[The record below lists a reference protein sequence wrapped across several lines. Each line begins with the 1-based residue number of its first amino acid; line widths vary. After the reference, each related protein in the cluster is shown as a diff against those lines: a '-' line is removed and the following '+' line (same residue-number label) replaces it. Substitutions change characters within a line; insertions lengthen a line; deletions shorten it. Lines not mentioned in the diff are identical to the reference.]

1 MFKYVCYNIHQMI
14 DAVHKIVMF
23 CATPLTVGLVLL
35 LAGICVVVHRNRK
48 GLPIGRWGVAL
59 MSVALAWLWLW
70 STPLMTR
77 MLGLPLERLY
87 PPRLAETMPEA
98 DAILLLGGGMGA
110 NTNAVPFAEMWSPA
124 DRVWHAARLF
134 KAERAPKITLSGGGV
149 KETTVPLL
157 KDFGVPEEALV
168 YFEYAK
174 NTEDEA
180 RMIAEY
186 FKNEGVENPKLLLVT
201 SAWHMRRAEWLFK
214 RAGLNV
220 VPAATDYEAIVRY
233 GTSSIGFVDLLPDA
247 GNLAM
252 NSFLFKEHFA
262 YWCYRI
268 LK

>member
-1 MFKYVCYNIHQMI
+1 MM

-35 LAGICVVVHRNRK
+35 LTGLCVMVFRKRK
-48 GLPIGRWGVAL
+48 GLPVGRWGVAL
-59 MSVALAWLWLW
+59 VSVAFAWLWLW

-77 MLGLPLERLY
+77 MIGLPLERLY
-87 PPRLAETMPEA
+87 PSQLAETMPES

-110 NTNAVPFAEMWSPA
+110 NTNAVPYAEMWSSA

-134 KAERAPKITLSGGGV
+134 KAERAPKITLSGSGV
-149 KETTVPLL
+149 KEITVPLL

-168 YFEYAK
+168 YLEDAK

-214 RAGLNV
+214 RVGLNV
-220 VPAATDYEAIVRY
+220 VPAATDYESTVRF
-233 GTSSIGFVDLLPDA
+233 GEEPIGFTDFLPDA
-247 GNLAM
+247 CSMFGNAY
-252 NSFLFKEHFA
+252 LFKEHFA
-262 YWCYRI
+262 YWCYRL

>member
-1 MFKYVCYNIHQMI
+1 MMDV
-14 DAVHKIVMF
+14 VHKIVMF

-35 LAGICVVVHRNRK
+35 LAGIVVAVRRQRK
-48 GLPIGRWGVAL
+48 GLSVGRWGVVL
-59 MSVALAWLWLW
+59 VSVALAWLWVW

-77 MLGLPLERLY
+77 MLGLSLERLY
-87 PPRLAETMPEA
+87 PSQLAEMMPEA

-110 NTNAVPFAEMWSPA
+110 NTNAVPYAEMWSPA
-124 DRVWHAARLF
+124 DRVWHTARLF
-134 KAERAPKITLSGGGV
+134 KAGRAPKITLSGGGV

-157 KDFGVPEEALV
+157 EDFGVPEESLV
-168 YFEYAK
+168 YFEDAK

-214 RAGLNV
+214 RTGLDV
-220 VPAATDYEAIVRY
+220 VPAATDYESTVRF
-233 GTSSIGFVDLLPDA
+233 GDEPIHFTDFLPDA
-247 GNLAM
+247 GSLFGNAC
-252 NSFLFKEHFA
+252 LFKEHFA
-262 YWCYRI
+262 YWCYRL

>member
-1 MFKYVCYNIHQMI
+1 M
-14 DAVHKIVMF
+14 DAIHKIVMF

-35 LAGICVVVHRNRK
+35 LAGIVIAARRQRK
-48 GLPIGRWGVAL
+48 SLPVGRWGVAL
-59 MSVALAWLWLW
+59 VSVALAWLWLW

-77 MLGLPLERLY
+77 MIGLPLERLY
-87 PPRLAETMPEA
+87 PPQLAETMPEA

-110 NTNAVPFAEMWSPA
+110 NTNAVPYAEMWSPA

-157 KDFGVPEEALV
+157 KDFGVPEETLV
-168 YFEYAK
+168 YFEDAK

-214 RAGLNV
+214 RAGLDV
-220 VPAATDYEAIVRY
+220 VPAATDYESTVRFE
-233 GTSSIGFVDLLPDA
+233 GESIGFTDFLPDA
-247 GNLAM
+247 GSLFGNA
-252 NSFLFKEHFA
+252 SLFKEHFA
-262 YWCYRI
+262 YWCYRL

>member
-1 MFKYVCYNIHQMI
+1 MM

-23 CATPLTVGLVLL
+23 CATPLTVGVALL
-35 LAGICVVVHRNRK
+35 LAGLVVAVRRQRK
-48 GLPIGRWGVAL
+48 GQPIGRWGVAL
-59 MSVALAWLWLW
+59 VSVALAWLWLW

-77 MLGLPLERLY
+77 MIGLPLERLY
-87 PPRLAETMPEA
+87 PSQLAETMPES

-110 NTNAVPFAEMWSPA
+110 NTNAVPYAEMWSSA

-134 KAERAPKITLSGGGV
+134 KAERAPKITLSGSGV

-168 YFEYAK
+168 YLEDAK

-214 RAGLNV
+214 RAGLDV
-220 VPAATDYEAIVRY
+220 VLAATDYESTVHF
-233 GTSSIGFVDLLPDA
+233 GDEPIGFADFLPDA
-247 GNLAM
+247 CSMFGNAY
-252 NSFLFKEHFA
+252 LFKEYFA
-262 YWCYRI
+262 YWCYRL

>member
-1 MFKYVCYNIHQMI
+1 MLNI
-14 DAVHKIVMF
+14 VHKIVMF
-23 CATPLTVGLVLL
+23 CATPLTLGLVLL
-35 LAGICVVVHRNRK
+35 LAGIVVAVRRQWK
-48 GLPIGRWGVAL
+48 DLPSGRLGVAL

-77 MLGLPLERLY
+77 MIGLPLERLY
-87 PPRLAETMPEA
+87 PSQLAETMPDA

-110 NTNAVPFAEMWSPA
+110 NTNAVPYAEMWSPA

-168 YFEYAK
+168 YFEDAK

-186 FKNEGVENPKLLLVT
+186 FKNEGVQNPKLLLVT
-201 SAWHMRRAEWLFK
+201 SAWHMRRAEWLFR
-214 RAGLNV
+214 RAGLDV
-220 VPAATDYEAIVRY
+220 VPAATDYESTVRFEDEPIHF
-233 GTSSIGFVDLLPDA
+233 TDFLPDA
-247 GNLAM
+247 CSLFGNAC
-252 NSFLFKEHFA
+252 LFKEHFA
-262 YWCYRI
+262 YWCYRL